1 MSVYEEPL
9 QATSKYHDP
18 ESRKIEQNG
27 GELLSPVVSGSEKR
41 EYDWADVLK
50 ELEPYY

>member
-1 MSVYEEPL
+1 MSLYQEQI
-9 QATSKYHDP
+9 QASAKSYSP
-18 ESRKIEQNG
+18 EIHGIEQNG
-27 GELLSPVVSGSEKR
+27 HEIQPSAVSGSEDH